1 MAYNRVVNLK
11 AGTVDQALMVSGLDV
26 SFKVE
31 RSRAFASNSAQIE
44 IFNPSETTIND
55 ILKEGNSV
63 VLEAGYED
71 EGVGVIFIG
80 QITTSVPSNNGVDT
94 IVKIEAQSL
103 QGSDTPLSSLVVS
116 LSYKP
121 DTTLNKPL
129 EEIATAMGLATYGLD
144 LVSDL
149 KLTNG
154 YVFTGLAKN
163 ALKYCREIIEKD
175 GLILYVDNDIMY
187 VVAEANNSDVKSAY
201 MTPDSGL
208 LEAAPLKSTK
218 KKGAKDE
225 KKLANKITFTSI
237 LNPQV
242 GPNSVIEVDN
252 YRNVFGLYVV
262 DKCTFTGSNF
272 GSSPFTIQGEGIGV

>member
-103 QGSDTPLSSLVVS
+103 AEVSSVGFLGLPIFLTP
-116 LSYKP
+116 
-121 DTTLNKPL
+121 
-129 EEIATAMGLATYGLD
+129 I
-144 LVSDL
+144 
-149 KLTNG
+149 
-154 YVFTGLAKN
+154 F
-163 ALKYCREIIEKD
+163 
-175 GLILYVDNDIMY
+175 LI
-187 VVAEANNSDVKSAY
+187 S
-201 MTPDSGL
+201 
-208 LEAAPLKSTK
+208 
-218 KKGAKDE
+218 
-225 KKLANKITFTSI
+225 
-237 LNPQV
+237 
-242 GPNSVIEVDN
+242 
-252 YRNVFGLYVV
+252 
-262 DKCTFTGSNF
+262 
-272 GSSPFTIQGEGIGV
+272 